1 MLPIGLHEGIAHD
14 VYHADPSERPSLSS
28 HCAVTLIRRSPAHA
42 HLNHP
47 RFGGVVGEST
57 AEQDAGSIIHD
68 MLLGG
73 GQEVV
78 RIDAPDF
85 KTKKAQQERDAA
97 RDAGKI
103 PIIAH
108 KYEALRA
115 TVKEMRAVLPV
126 DFSKARCELTAIWES
141 NGCPCRCR
149 IDSLFSPDGPWLL
162 GGKVA
167 SLANG
172 LWKIYDVKTCENAM
186 LASEARNLFSMGYHV
201 QAAANLDAIET
212 LIPES
217 AGRVSFVDL
226 FIEREPPFG
235 VVEVEFAG
243 DFRELGA
250 RQWNRAK
257 ALWAACLASNKWPGY
272 ESKKTVSAPAWA
284 LGEEMSAAIVA
295 AGPPPF

>member
-108 KYEALRA
+108 KYEVLMV
-115 TVKEMRAVLPV
+115 TVVEMRKALPV
-126 DFSKARCELTAIWES
+126 DFSQARCELTAIWES
-141 NGCPCRCR
+141 NGCPCRAR
-149 IDSLFSPDGPWLL
+149 VDSLFALEGDTW
-162 GGKVA
+162 KV
-167 SLANG
+167 
-172 LWKIYDVKTCENAM
+172 YDIKTCDDAAR
-186 LASEARNLFSMGYHV
+186 ASTSSNIFSMGYHV
-201 QAAANLDAIET
+201 QAAANLEAIET
-212 LIPES
+212 LIPGA
-217 AGRVSFVDL
+217 AGRVEFVDL

-235 VVEVEFAG
+235 VVEVDFAG